1 MTSLPGVPFNTN
13 SCLEEVIF
21 MVPAICPSGD
31 SNVGVIIL
39 VVNTHAHTYTHK
51 PVRLKFIH
59 GKTNKITYRKSRIM
73 LAREQVD
80 TDAKEAEVETV
91 YLFWV
96 QLSGHHLSSSSSS
109 PSSPWPSKTAS
120 CTPPS
125 LTRTCGKTE
134 TENPDRPLM
143 QQESGHYISIFCKTF
158 VYPCNETSKRS
169 GGFTVLGYSLKVN
182 LS

>member
-1 MTSLPGVPFNTN
+1 MTSLPGVPFNIN
-13 SCLEEVIF
+13 SCLDEVIF
-21 MVPAICPSGD
+21 MVPAICPWGD

-39 VVNTHAHTYTHK
+39 AVNTHAHTHVHTNQ

-59 GKTNKITYRKSRIM
+59 RKTNKITYRKSRIM
-73 LAREQVD
+73 LAREQVN
-80 TDAKEAEVETV
+80 TEEAEVETV
-91 YLFWV
+91 YLFWA
-96 QLSGHHLSSSSSS
+96 QLSGHRLSSSSSS

-143 QQESGHYISIFCKTF
+143 QQKSGHYISISCKKV
-158 VYPCNETSKRS
+158 VYPCNETPNRS
-169 GGFTVLGYSLKVN
+169 SLFRGI
-182 LS
+182 L